1 MPFEPTDTETAVP
14 ADIPQNARAHRRDII
29 LLVLFR
35 ASRSVAAG
43 MIALTFPYIVLK
55 NYGHSALTLGLIY
68 TAASIAT
75 AVLGLAVGFLA
86 DHWGRKKSLELV
98 AITLPI
104 SSALVYWGH
113 GIWSLYAA
121 AVIGG
126 YSATGSLMG
135 GGVGGAAQPIQS
147 AIIASI
153 TSSRERTFYF
163 SLFTFLSGVLAA
175 GGTLMARIF
184 TARESFLAATGIAAA
199 GLIFLVPMRVP
210 EFASRSRGMKNLKII
225 GQFSLTGLLNGFSQG
240 LIAPFLIPFFVI
252 VYKLPREQMAT
263 WGFVAGV
270 LGSFAILA
278 APKMDRAFGFVRSIA
293 VTRGIGAALLVVM
306 PLVRFLPLSLAIY
319 VLTPALRVAAL
330 PAQQRALTDMV
341 TPGETGRALGLNQ
354 VTRLAAASGAVPLT
368 GFLFAES
375 DIGLPFYLYGAVIA
389 ANIALYF
396 KFFGKHAGNAPGG
409 EDS

>member
-1 MPFEPTDTETAVP
+1 MNGRGSDQETSVLPNSP
-14 ADIPQNARAHRRDII
+14 AGARAHRRDLV

-35 ASRSVAAG
+35 ATRSVAAG
-43 MIALTFPYIVLK
+43 MIALTFPYIVLRT
-55 NYGHSALTLGLIY
+55 YQRSALSLGLIY

-75 AVLGLAVGFLA
+75 AILGLAVGFLA
-86 DHWGRKKSLELV
+86 DHWGRKKSLVVV

-113 GIWSLYAA
+113 GLSSLFAA

-153 TSSRERTFYF
+153 TTSRERTFYF
-163 SLFTFLSGVLAA
+163 SLFTFLSGILAA
-175 GGTLMARIF
+175 GGTLMARLF
-184 TARESFLAATGIAAA
+184 GAREAFLAATAIAAA
-199 GLIFLVPMRVP
+199 GLVFLAPMRVP
-210 EFASRSRGMKNLKII
+210 EFGTQPRGLKSLKVI

-252 VYKLPREQMAT
+252 VYKLPRAQMST
-263 WGFVAGV
+263 WGFIAGV
-270 LGSFAILA
+270 LGSCALWA
-278 APKMDRAFGFVRSIA
+278 APAMDRAFGFVRSIA
-293 VTRGIGAALLVVM
+293 VTRGIGAVLLVIM
-306 PLVRFLPLSLAIY
+306 PLARFLPLSLAIY
-319 VLTPALRVAAL
+319 ILTPALRVAAL

-341 TPGETGRALGLNQ
+341 TPAETGRALGLNQ

-368 GFLFAES
+368 GFLFSES
-375 DIGLPFYLYGAVIA
+375 DIGIPFYLYGAVIA
-389 ANIALYF
+389 VNIALYF
-396 KFFGKHAGNAPGG
+396 KFFGQKA
-409 EDS
+409 EDAQEG